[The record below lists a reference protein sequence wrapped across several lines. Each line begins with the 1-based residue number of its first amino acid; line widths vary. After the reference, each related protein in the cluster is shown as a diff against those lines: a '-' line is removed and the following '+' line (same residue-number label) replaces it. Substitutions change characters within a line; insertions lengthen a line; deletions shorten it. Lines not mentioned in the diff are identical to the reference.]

1 MSGGQAKGAGV
12 GAAVGAGLGLAL
24 IATGVGA
31 PVGAGLLVGGLAAGG
46 ATYGTAAATRNDI
59 MHGKRVLS
67 ALGSNISQP
76 TQNLK
81 PIPTIDDAAVKAAR
95 NNQLIS
101 LQQRSGRAST
111 QLSGIQG
118 TKTTFGS

>member
-24 IATGVGA
+24 TATGVGA
-31 PVGAGLLVGGLAAGG
+31 PIGLPLLVGGLAAGG
-46 ATYGTAAATRNDI
+46 AAYGTAAGTRND
-59 MHGKRVLS
+59 MSHQNRVLK
-67 ALGSNISQP
+67 ALNNNMLQP
-76 TQNLK
+76 AKNLN
-81 PIPTIDDAAVKAAR
+81 PIPTIDDQAVKNVR
-95 NNQLIS
+95 NQQLLS